1 MADGGSSP
9 TVLIAEDDPD
19 VCTALKTI
27 FTRADYR
34 VLTAADG
41 TTAVDMIHRWRPDL
55 LLLDVDMPG
64 ITGLDV
70 CRIVRADRSLSGLPI
85 LMVSSWAFATDFEAG
100 LAAGADGYLVKPF
113 SNDEVLARA
122 QALVDR
128 RRQPT
133 SDGPA

>member
-1 MADGGSSP
+1 MADGGA

-27 FTRADYR
+27 FMRAGHR

-41 TTAVDMIHRWRPDL
+41 AAAIDLIHRWRPDL
-55 LLLDVDMPG
+55 LLLDVSMPG

-70 CRIVRADRSLSGLPI
+70 CRIVRSDPELSNVAV

-122 QALVDR
+122 QALLDR
-128 RRQPT
+128 RMTP
-133 SDGPA
+133 P